1 MQKTYSELIRLPTF
15 EARFEYLRLDGRL
28 GESTFGYDRYLNQI
42 LYQSAEW
49 RRFRRDILIRDYG
62 RDLGIVGREIY
73 KTATVHHITPITIE
87 DIEQSN
93 PIIFDANNVIT
104 TSDTTHRAIHYGD
117 STLLPAV
124 PIVRKKGDTCPWRA
138 F

>member
-42 LYQSAEW
+42 LYQSVAW

-62 RDLGIVGREIY
+62 RDLGIVGREIS
-73 KTATVHHITPITIE
+73 KGATVHHITPITIE
-87 DIEQSN
+87 DIEQERSV
-93 PIIFDANNVIT
+93 IFDANNVIT
-104 TSDTTHRAIHYGD
+104 TSDITHRAIHYGD
-117 STLLPAV
+117 STLLPAL